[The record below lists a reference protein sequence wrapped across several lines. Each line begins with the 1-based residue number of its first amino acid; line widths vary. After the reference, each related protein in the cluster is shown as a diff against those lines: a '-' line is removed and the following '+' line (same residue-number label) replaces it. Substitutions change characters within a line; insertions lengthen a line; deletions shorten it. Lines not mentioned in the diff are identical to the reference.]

1 MSTKM
6 FKYLYIAVFL
16 LLYSCTQTK
25 YIEVPVETV
34 TTEYIKDYQRDT
46 LIMRDSIDRWLKND
60 TVFIYKYK
68 YLYKTL
74 YQTDTI
80 LRTDTITN
88 TIYVD
93 KIVTVNELKD
103 WQKFFIYIGIF
114 SIIFIIFVLYKKF
127 KL

>member
-1 MSTKM
+1 MKN
-6 FKYLYIAVFL
+6 YIIYIFL
-16 LLYSCTQTK
+16 IILFITSCVHTK
-25 YIEVPVETV
+25 YVEVPVETV

-46 LIMRDSIDRWLKND
+46 IIIRDSVDRWLKND

-80 LRTDTITN
+80 LRTDTIAN

-103 WQKFFIYIGIF
+103 WQKFFIYMGIF
-114 SIIFIIFVLYKKF
+114 FIIFIIFVLYKKF

>member
-103 WQKFFIYIGIF
+103 WQKFFIYIGI
-114 SIIFIIFVLYKKF
+114 LCQ
-127 KL
+127 

>member
-1 MSTKM
+1 MKKLFIIILICLT
-6 FKYLYIAVFL
+6 V
-16 LLYSCTQTK
+16 SCVHTK
-25 YIEVPVETV
+25 YVEVPVETV

-46 LIMRDSIDRWLKND
+46 IIVRDSVDRWLKND

-80 LRTDTITN
+80 LRTDTIAN

>member
-1 MSTKM
+1 MKRLFIIILICLT
-6 FKYLYIAVFL
+6 F
-16 LLYSCTQTK
+16 SCVHTK
-25 YIEVPVETV
+25 YVEVPVETV

-46 LIMRDSIDRWLKND
+46 IIIRDSVDRWLKND
-60 TVFIYKYK
+60 TVFMYKYK

-80 LRTDTITN
+80 LRTDTIAN